1 MLHHF
6 TFSNSTN
13 IRRSRDAGLCIGTLR
28 ACRPELSAAL
38 SGIGNNRGFSTVRE
52 LRRFDLAAVIPGYVR
67 KQLVW
72 D

>member
-13 IRRSRDAGLCIGTLR
+13 IRRSRDAGLCIGNCEPAVR
-28 ACRPELSAAL
+28 SCRRHFLG
-38 SGIGNNRGFSTVRE
+38 SGTSEGF
-52 LRRFDLAAVIPGYVR
+52 RRCGSCADFDLAAVIPGYVR
-67 KQLVW
+67 KRLVW